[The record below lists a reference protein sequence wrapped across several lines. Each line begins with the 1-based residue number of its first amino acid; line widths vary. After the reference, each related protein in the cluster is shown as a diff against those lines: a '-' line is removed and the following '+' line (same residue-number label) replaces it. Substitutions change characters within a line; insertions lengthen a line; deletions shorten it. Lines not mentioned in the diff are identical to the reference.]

1 MNFNSNKLRDAVI
14 LALAA
19 TAATATAQ
27 AQESASPTNLDRIEV
42 TGSRIRKV
50 DTETAQPV
58 LSISRAQIEK
68 QGFKSVAD
76 ILQNISAAG
85 SPAISRTSPLSS
97 GEAVGGY
104 YIDLRN
110 LGANRTL
117 ILVNGRRLG
126 ITNDG
131 LQDVSSIPTSMVERI
146 EVLKDGASTLY
157 GSDAIA
163 GVVNIITRKNFDGA
177 EANAYVGQ
185 WGKGG
190 GDRQTFDFVMGFQGD
205 RGALTAGVEYSKED
219 PVWAKD
225 LWFGQSRY
233 PTGEK
238 TEPRPG
244 GLSPVTQFGQF
255 SYNRVNYTL
264 RRDVPGLDPRE
275 FSSYRPVNKGT
286 DASNPQLQSTLLS
299 GVERKSAFINGRYDI
314 NDNVAF
320 TSEVLYSDRESFAQN
335 GGYPFQSGAFDL
347 TADGMAADSYF
358 NPVGQ
363 DISYTRRGW
372 EVPRQVK
379 NSVTTYRFNGAFE
392 GSFEIADK
400 FWDWDAGYLYNQNK
414 GVQVSTGNLN
424 TQAVAAATG
433 PSFLNAD
440 GVVQCGT
447 AASPIPLG
455 FGGGQCTPWN
465 PLVPFGYGGS
475 NTAADENVR
484 KFLYLPGQAIS
495 ETETT
500 SYYANL
506 SGTLATLP
514 AGDMGIAVGY
524 EHRKES
530 GTFSPDGLAQT
541 GISTDLA
548 GGPTGGGYSLD
559 EFYAELQIPILAD
572 LPGARE
578 LSVNL
583 ATRYSDYNTFGDTLN
598 SKFGFKWKPIDSLLV
613 RGTWS
618 EGFRAPTVADLY
630 GGSSQTFSYYTDAC
644 DTLYGDAAGN
654 ARCAADVP
662 AGFRQLA
669 STPSG
674 VADGKESQSDR
685 PFYVGSNPLLTPE
698 TSTSKTLGVV
708 WSPTF
713 AQGLNIALDWWTI
726 KIENTIIGDTET
738 NVLADC
744 YLRGIE
750 SRCNVGQDP
759 TRSRF
764 NRDADGVITDFVTTP
779 INAGYQ
785 ETEGFDLDIAYSFET
800 QYGRFGANWL
810 NSYVVKNELKTDNSP
825 DSVPQQQNG
834 FASNSGASFRLRSN
848 LNLTWEL
855 GDFGVT
861 WGARY
866 YSSLK
871 EACYFDDRCT
881 LPDFAAPDTQGQI
894 SEQNKLGSN
903 TFHDLQVRWNA
914 PWNATIAIGAN
925 NVFDHYAAPAYSRP
939 ASGYSYYGGFDIGR
953 LVYMQYKQKF

>member
-1 MNFNSNKLRDAVI
+1 MNFKSNKLRDAVVV
-14 LALAA
+14 ALVA
-19 TAATATAQ
+19 TAATGTVQ

-42 TGSRIRKV
+42 TGSRIRQV

-146 EVLKDGASTLY
+146 DVLKDGASTLY

-163 GVVNIITRKNFDGA
+163 GVVNIITRKDFNGA

-205 RGALTAGVEYSKED
+205 RGSLTAGVEYSKED

-225 LWFGQSRY
+225 LWFGQARF

-238 TEPRPG
+238 TAPRPG
-244 GLSPVTQFGQF
+244 GLSGTTQFGRF
-255 SYNRVNYTL
+255 TYDGVNYTL
-264 RRDVPGLDPRE
+264 RRDVPGLDPRQ
-275 FSSYRPVNKGT
+275 FSSYRPTNGT
-286 DASNPQLQSTLLS
+286 DASNPGLQSTLLT
-299 GVERKSAFINGRYDI
+299 GVERKSVFINGRYDI
-314 NDNVAF
+314 TDNVAF
-320 TSEVLYSDRESFAQN
+320 TTDVLYSDRESFAQN

-347 TADGMAADSYF
+347 TGGGMSADSYF
-358 NPVGQ
+358 NPVGE

-392 GSFEIADK
+392 GSFQIGDK

-433 PSFLNAD
+433 ASFLNAD

-447 AASPIPLG
+447 AANPIPLG

-500 SYYANL
+500 NYYANL
-506 SGTLATLP
+506 SGTIATLP
-514 AGDMGIAVGY
+514 AGDLGIAVGY

-530 GTFSPDGLAQT
+530 GTFSPDALAQT

-559 EFYAELQIPILAD
+559 EFYAELQVPILAD
-572 LPGARE
+572 LPGAKE

-598 SKFGFKWKPIDSLLV
+598 SKFGFKWKPVDSVLV

-630 GGSSQTFSYYTDAC
+630 GGTSQTFSFYTDAC

-685 PFYVGSNPLLTPE
+685 PFYVGSNALLTPE

-726 KIENTIIGDTET
+726 KIENTIIADTET

-764 NRDADGVITDFVTTP
+764 TRDADGVITDFVTTP

-785 ETEGFDLDIAYSFET
+785 ETEGFDLDIAYSFDT

-810 NSYVVKNELKTDNSP
+810 NSYVVKNELKTDNNP
-825 DSVPQQQNG
+825 ESVPQQQNG
-834 FASNSGASFRLRSN
+834 FAANSGANFRLRSN

-861 WGARY
+861 WGVRY

-881 LPDFAAPDTQGQI
+881 LPDFASPETQGQI
-894 SEQNKLGSN
+894 SPQNKLGSN

-914 PWNATIAIGAN
+914 PWNATIAVGAN
-925 NVFDHYAAPAYSRP
+925 NVFEHYAAPAYSQP